1 MRTTR
6 AGWVAGTGTIGGM
19 AEPAT
24 GQTRE
29 TVRDD
34 LGNTVPVPARVRR
47 VVSLVPSLTEAIG
60 VTEPGLLVGVT
71 DWCTHPLDLDDA
83 GTAPP
88 ARVRGT
94 KNPDVDA
101 IVALAPDLVVANE
114 EENRAADLTALREAG
129 LAVYVTDV
137 RTVDGAFASLDGMLA
152 ACGLERPAWLEGA
165 EKAWGDLPR
174 VADADRRTA
183 IVPIWRKP
191 WMAVGR
197 DTFTGAILDRL
208 GVDNALAD
216 GGPTA
221 ERYPRIDLADLP
233 PHDLVVLPDEPY
245 AFTAD
250 DGPEAFDAPSAL
262 VSGRLLTWYGPSLLE
277 AATTLP
283 GALRVPTT

>member
-1 MRTTR
+1 
-6 AGWVAGTGTIGGM
+6 M
-19 AEPAT
+19 AEPT
-24 GQTRE
+24 TRE

-34 LGNTVPVPARVRR
+34 LGNTVPVSARVRR

-71 DWCTHPLDLDDA
+71 DWCTHPLGLDDA
-83 GTAPP
+83 GAAPP

-94 KNPDVDA
+94 KNPDVEA

-114 EENRAADLTALREAG
+114 EENRPADLEALREAG
-129 LAVYVTDV
+129 LPVYVTDI

-165 EKAWGDLPR
+165 EKAWADLPR
-174 VADADRRTA
+174 VADTDRRTA
-183 IVPIWRKP
+183 LVPIWRRP

-216 GGPTA
+216 GGPAA

-250 DGPEAFDAPSAL
+250 DGPEAFDAPCVL

-277 AATTLP
+277 AAT
-283 GALRVPTT
+283 ALSQLVSSPPSTGSVTPVT